1 MSAAAEPDVP
11 FFLGID
17 GGATRTTALVT
28 DADGVER
35 ARLSGETAIV
45 QIMEPEQSAGIIA
58 DIARRALAEAGG
70 AGERAAVLC
79 CAITGAGRE
88 PERTQLEQALGR
100 LGLAERVVV
109 TTDAQCA
116 LQDAFGDGPG
126 ILLIAGTG
134 SIGWGRAPDG
144 RTDRVGGW
152 GWILGDEGSGYAIG
166 LAALHAV
173 VHADDGRGPETSLTA
188 DVLRA
193 TGAPITRG
201 LVTWAA
207 QASKADVGALAPLV
221 FAAEASDPV
230 AAGILDRATADLA
243 LHVSALHQRLGPW
256 PGPAEVAFSGGLIA
270 PGGPLRERLRG
281 ALVRLPHSTCVL
293 ERPVDGA
300 RGAAALARRALGL
313 AA

>member
-1 MSAAAEPDVP
+1 MPL
-11 FFLGID
+11 FLGID

-28 DADGVER
+28 DAAGVER
-35 ARLSGETAIV
+35 ARVTGETAIV
-45 QIMEPEQSAGIIA
+45 QIMEPEVSAGIVA

-88 PERTQLEQALGR
+88 PERTQLEQALAR
-100 LGLAERVVV
+100 VGLAERVVV

-134 SIGWGRAPDG
+134 SIAWGRGPAG

-173 VHADDGRGPETSLTA
+173 VHADDGRGPATSLTPA
-188 DVLRA
+188 VLRA
-193 TGAPITRG
+193 TGADITRG

-207 QASKADVGALAPLV
+207 EASKADIGALAPLV
-221 FAAEASDPV
+221 FAAAGTDPV
-230 AAGILDRATADLA
+230 AAGILNHATADLA
-243 LHVSALHQRLGPW
+243 LHVRSLHERLGPW
-256 PGPAEVAFSGGLIA
+256 PGPAAVAFSGGLIA
-270 PGGPLRERLRG
+270 PGGPLRDRLCAELG
-281 ALVRLPHSTCVL
+281 GLPFATAVM

-300 RGAAALARRALGL
+300 RGAAALAR
-313 AA
+313 AAAQAAG